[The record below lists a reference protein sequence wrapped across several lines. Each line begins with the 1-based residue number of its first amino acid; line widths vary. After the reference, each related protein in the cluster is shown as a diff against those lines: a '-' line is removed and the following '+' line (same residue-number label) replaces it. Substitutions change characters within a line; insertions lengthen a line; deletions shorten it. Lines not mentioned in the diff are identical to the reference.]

1 MPAKKTRGRASTPS
15 LLAAARARRPGAA
28 RDGIGNDVPHRGD
41 ADERKGRGGAA
52 TRGRGGERRGAKRPS
67 RSKD

>member
-1 MPAKKTRGRASTPS
+1 MPAKKKRQTTPS
-15 LLAAARARRPGAA
+15 LLAAARSRRPGAA
-28 RDGIGNDVPHRGD
+28 RGEADVANVPHRGD